1 VPGVSDDATIGEV
14 LISEEVLQARVA
26 EIAKKVSEDYAD
38 RDLLVIGV
46 LKGAIFFIADLVRHL
61 DVLCELDFM
70 AVSSYGSSTHSSG
83 VVRILK
89 DLEVPIAG
97 RHVLLVEDVVDSGLT
112 LSYLIKNL
120 RARGPASLEICALL
134 TKPGHR
140 RLAIPTRYVGFELD
154 DIFVIGYGL
163 DHAQRYRNLPYI
175 AALELEPAGFIER
188 RSPPEDPGSS

>member
-1 VPGVSDDATIGEV
+1 MSEGSIGEV

-26 EIAKKVSEDYAD
+26 EIAQRVSADYAD
-38 RDLLVIGV
+38 RDLLVIGI
-46 LKGAIFFIADLVRHL
+46 LKGAIFFISDLVRQL

-140 RLAIPTRYVGFELD
+140 RLAHPHPL
-154 DIFVIGYGL
+154 
-163 DHAQRYRNLPYI
+163 
-175 AALELEPAGFIER
+175 R
-188 RSPPEDPGSS
+188 RLRAR